1 VAGLFLF
8 KLGTIAYRY
17 GMRSILELS
26 AAALLS
32 TALSTPLSAQQRGTP
47 PDPAMSAPIPSPPYA
62 LFADLVLDAPVI
74 VDAAIRSTTKIK
86 GAEAATVPPGLTR
99 LYVEADI
106 QALIRGPAALP
117 LRIGYL
123 LDVRPDA
130 RGRLPNLRKLRVL
143 LFARPVAGSDAQ
155 IQLIRP
161 DAQRDW
167 TPAADA
173 LTRRITTE
181 VLAADPPPRIVGLGN
196 SFHTVGALPG
206 EGETQIFLKTADSRP
221 VSLSIVTRPAGT
233 RRWAVSLNDIVDDS
247 AKPPERDTLLWYR
260 LACSLPPALPE
271 TADPEAAA
279 DYRYVLESLGPCD
292 RGMAPG

>member
-1 VAGLFLF
+1 MQSIRNMLAVA
-8 KLGTIAYRY
+8 IATA
-17 GMRSILELS
+17 GFATPI
-26 AAALLS
+26 AAQQQGQPV
-32 TALSTPLSAQQRGTP
+32 PLSA
-47 PDPAMSAPIPSPPYA
+47 PAVAPAPPYA

-74 VDAAIRSTTKIK
+74 VDAAIRSTTRIK
-86 GAEAATVPPGLTR
+86 GPEAAGVPPGLTR

-130 RGRLPNLRKLRVL
+130 RGRIPSLRKLRVL

-181 VLAADPPPRIVGLGN
+181 VLAADPPPRITGLGN
-196 SFHTVGALPG
+196 SFHTPGALPG
-206 EGETQIFLKTADSRP
+206 EGETQIFLTTADARP
-221 VSLSIVTRPAGT
+221 VSLSIVTQPAGT
-233 RRWAVSLNDIVDDS
+233 KRWVVSLSDVVDES
-247 AKPPERDTLLWYR
+247 ARPPERDTLLWYR
-260 LACSLPPALPE
+260 LACFLPPALPG
-271 TADPEAAA
+271 TAEPQAAE
-279 DYRYVLESLGPCD
+279 DYRFVLDSLGPCD
-292 RGMAPG
+292 RGSAPA